1 MQFVFIGTVKSGRS
15 FGMVPFL
22 CIVLFLWSI
31 ADTHAFPAPKFDKVD
46 TFVSSAGSAW
56 TNYAPNFVYGS
67 MEANSVTIEG
77 GYAAGYASRGV
88 DPSNTVFD
96 GDERGAVV
104 ALVSSQAS
112 ASGFAD
118 GMTLISGLWNEYIYG
133 SGVYSNMENGEITL
147 SNNIITGNAAEER
160 ANASISGTVYES
172 NGATPISGGGYV
184 DIYNGDP
191 CKFNYLGATPIN
203 ASDGTYQ
210 FNTLP
215 PGTYYIQTYAY
226 EPYLTEW
233 WASPNSM
240 PLCGNAQ
247 PIVLASGVA
256 LTDMNFQLDPGAI
269 ITGTVFESDGTTPV
283 AGGGRIYA
291 YSGDPCTSGLIQWG
305 RIDADTGAY
314 SINGLGTGDYY
325 IQAQAYGD
333 YLDVWWAEPDSALSC
348 ENAQAISVVAGNT
361 VTGKDFQVSQEAT
374 LYVASNGQC
383 GQDPCYQTIQLALE
397 AAEDGSLIKVA
408 DSVYLESPN
417 WKKAGI
423 VTISGGWKNS
433 FTEQNGLTEI
443 YNPLSTGG
451 GSLKLQP
458 NVKVIAQ

>member
-1 MQFVFIGTVKSGRS
+1 MKKIAMGR
-15 FGMVPFL
+15 P
-22 CIVLFLWSI
+22 IVRNFSLW
-31 ADTHAFPAPKFDKVD
+31 
-46 TFVSSAGSAW
+46 TFVWLLTLVLMPGISIVAEGAWKPMDSGTPCHLYGAWGSSDSDVFAVGEHGAIPHYDGFSWSAMNSGT
-56 TNYAPNFVYGS
+56 TNPFRKFS
-67 MEANSVTIEG
+67 
-77 GYAAGYASRGV
+77 
-88 DPSNTVFD
+88 
-96 GDERGAVV
+96 
-104 ALVSSQAS
+104 LV
-112 ASGFAD
+112 
-118 GMTLISGLWNEYIYG
+118 SGLWEEYIYG
-133 SGVYSNMENGEITL
+133 SGVYLNMENGEITF
-147 SNNIITGNAAEER
+147 SNNIITGNSAEER
-160 ANASISGTVYES
+160 ADASISGTVYES
-172 NGATPISGGGYV
+172 NGDTPISGGGYV

-191 CKFNYLGATPIN
+191 CKFNYLGATPIS

-215 PGTYYIQTYAY
+215 PGTYYLQTYAY

-247 PIVLASGVA
+247 PIVLASGDA
-256 LTDMNFQLDPGAI
+256 LTNMNFQLDPGAI

-283 AGGGRIYA
+283 ADGGRIYA

-305 RIDADTGAY
+305 RINVDTGAY
-314 SINGLGTGDYY
+314 SINGLGTGEYY

-333 YLDVWWAEPDSALSC
+333 YLGVWWAEPKSALSC

-361 VTGKDFQVSQEAT
+361 LTGKDFQVAQKAT
-374 LYVASNGQC
+374 LYVTSNGQC
-383 GQDPCYQTIQLALE
+383 GQDPCYETIQLALE

-408 DSVYLESPN
+408 DGTYLETPN
-417 WKKAGI
+417 WKKAGT
-423 VTISGGWKNS
+423 VTISGGWMNS
-433 FTEQNGLTEI
+433 FTKQNGLTEI